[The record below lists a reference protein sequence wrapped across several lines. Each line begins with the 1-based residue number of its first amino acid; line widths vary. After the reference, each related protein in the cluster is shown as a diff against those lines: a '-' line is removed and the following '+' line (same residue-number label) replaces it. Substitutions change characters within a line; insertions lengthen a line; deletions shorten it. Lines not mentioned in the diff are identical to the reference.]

1 MQQKFN
7 TDYQEEISP
16 SQNNQLINE
25 LLKNLDSL
33 AFSPDKLHPDLP
45 ELIYPQVKLNTIPK
59 KAVYITEIDDN
70 FYLLD
75 YRFEGK
81 KPEPMALDSQ
91 NLTKIQQLT
100 ESTTEI
106 PANLPANLSIN
117 QEASSDS
124 SFTFG
129 KKSLLL
135 GLGLGLGILLTL
147 GASRLFVSPTASNQK
162 DSDLTQ
168 VTKTVAPAQAVTITK
183 ITTTDIDNTLDA
195 FGTVA
200 AYERTPVMSQANGLQ
215 ITEILSERGDF
226 VNRGQVLARLN
237 NSVLVAE
244 KIEAEGAVAQAQARL
259 DELQAGSRVE
269 EIAQAEAR
277 VASAQSE
284 IAQTESDL
292 ELVKK
297 RVERNRTLQV
307 EGAIT
312 RDRLDEVL
320 NQEQVS
326 QSDLAGAKARLRETQ
341 EALAQLKAGSRPQI
355 IAQAQAELA
364 QAKGRL
370 QRIEAQLADT
380 VVVAPSSGIIASRD
394 ARVGQITSSSEMLF
408 SIIQNGRLELR
419 LRVPETLIGKIMPG
433 QKVQITSNADQNLKL
448 TGKVRQIDPLI
459 DDSSRQALVKVDLP
473 GGTNLKPGMF
483 LKAAINTNTSQGQ
496 AVPIE
501 ALLPQSENQALAFV
515 LQGDNTVKAQTVEMG
530 EILAGQKVEILSG
543 LQTGDRIVLKGAAY
557 LKDGDRVTI
566 SNGEV

>member
-1 MQQKFN
+1 MKHNFN
-7 TDYQEEISP
+7 SNHKEEISV
-16 SQNNQLINE
+16 SQNTQLINE
-25 LLKNLDSL
+25 LLSNLNSFAEEKAEFKKN
-33 AFSPDKLHPDLP
+33 LP
-45 ELIYPQVKLNTIPK
+45 ELICPQVKLNIVPE
-59 KAVYITEIDDN
+59 KALYITEINGN
-70 FYLLD
+70 FCLLD
-75 YRFEGK
+75 YRFEGQ
-81 KPEPMALDSQ
+81 KPEPMSLDSN
-91 NLTKIQQLT
+91 NLSKTQQLA

-106 PANLPANLSIN
+106 SAKLLANKNI
-117 QEASSDS
+117 SSDS
-124 SFTFG
+124 SFLLG

-135 GLGLGLGILLTL
+135 GMGLGIILTL
-147 GASRLFVSPTASNQK
+147 GAFRFFLAPTASK
-162 DSDLTQ
+162 GVDSDLAN
-168 VTKTVAPAQAVTITK
+168 VTETVAPAQAVTITK
-183 ITTTDIDNTLDA
+183 IITTDIDSTLDA

-244 KIEAEGAVAQAQARL
+244 KVEAEGAVAQAQARL

-277 VASAQSE
+277 VANAKSE
-284 IAQTESDL
+284 IAQTESNL

-320 NQEQVS
+320 NQEQVT
-326 QSDLAGAKARLRETQ
+326 QSDLAGAKARLKEAQ

-394 ARVGQITSSSEMLF
+394 AQVGQITSSSEMLF

-433 QKVQITSNADQNLKL
+433 QKVQITSNALQNLNL
-448 TGKVRQIDPLI
+448 TGKVREIDPLI

-501 ALLPQSENQALAFV
+501 ALLPQSENQAIAFV
-515 LQGDNTVKAQTVEMG
+515 LQNDNTVKAQTVEMG

-543 LQTGDRIVLKGAAY
+543 LQLGDLIVLKGAAY
-557 LKDGDRVTI
+557 LKDGDLVTV